1 MYGTC
6 ANTVVQWHSV
16 SQCPFKWPVPSE
28 ASCRDVIRQA
38 RLTRVKSK
46 GLKALASVNLKKSE
60 SGAHRIF
67 KKFGQSVPVKISRID
82 LPTQKKFAWVKFSD
96 WLKYLGESERLD
108 LLVGVETLDEMKPL
122 LKEFWGRY
130 REIAP
135 SHEIFARHD
144 AGLLDLSQTIPLLHH
159 GDEGRG
165 YKKAQVMVASTHGL
179 LGAGCRVTEPSE
191 LKPAAPGSVDDPMK
205 VNMVGN
211 TFMTHFI
218 QFLMPVAKYKECPEA
233 FYTLLQAI
241 ADDYKYIFEKGIKF
255 GKHGKIWGCALACKG
270 DAPYITKSGRFDRS
284 FYHRPLQARSK
295 KPGVGVCHMCM
306 AGVESRHQRVEFE
319 EFGTCPTWMH
329 TEEESP
335 AFTDPSPFLSIP
347 RETDNPNGERF
358 WKFDVFHNFHLGAGK
373 YFLSSAIVHIVQT
386 VVLGSNIDIRFENL
400 TKEFIAFC
408 RKEKLNAY
416 YKRLTKEM
424 FGIAQNHQAWP
435 KGNWPKGDQTTVLAL
450 FLEDYCNR
458 NIVGKVQDPICLK
471 IVAGRFSLHIFGFF
485 WLD

>member
-1 MYGTC
+1 MSIQMACAVWGLMPRCDSPSQVDPGEIERLESFGIGEFEKVRIRCSPDFQKVWTVSASQDQPDWSAYPKKICLGQIQWLVEVLGWVGTTGL
-6 ANTVVQWHSV
+6 ASRRGNAGWNETFAERVLGPLSWD
-16 SQCPFKWPVPSE
+16 CPFAWNFCPAWCWPVGFISDNSAFTPW
-28 ASCRDVIRQA
+28 RW
-38 RLTRVKSK
+38 
-46 GLKALASVNLKKSE
+46 G
-60 SGAHRIF
+60 
-67 KKFGQSVPVKISRID
+67 SRIQEG
-82 LPTQKKFAWVKFSD
+82 TGNGRIYAWF
-96 WLKYLGESERLD
+96 
-108 LLVGVETLDEMKPL
+108 VGGWM
-122 LKEFWGRY
+122 
-130 REIAP
+130 
-135 SHEIFARHD
+135 S
-144 AGLLDLSQTIPLLHH
+144 
-159 GDEGRG
+159 
-165 YKKAQVMVASTHGL
+165 
-179 LGAGCRVTEPSE
+179 VTEPSE